1 MTSLPESA
9 TYVVIGAGIHGLSTA
24 YHLAELLEGQGR
36 SGSEVVV
43 LDKKRVGAGASGI
56 CCGVVRNFYLS
67 EGMNEIMR
75 RSVAIFE
82 VDPAGFGY
90 HPVGYIAA
98 VPDQQAGDLE
108 RIYQQQRHIGYR
120 SELVLGE
127 APAWQHMELIF
138 PDWAGK
144 GVTAVLHERQGGW
157 ADPIATLENL
167 AGMAR
172 SLGVRIV
179 EGVEVQ
185 GFDVHDGVV
194 SAVQTSQGTI
204 ACDLVVLGLG
214 PWIGDA
220 WKMLDLPAELEL
232 VRNGE
237 TVRKPMFSYWK
248 LREGDFFLPDGKHL
262 PDDAPVVHLD
272 LHDPLLSDADGS
284 VLEPGP
290 WGIYFKPGRQGG
302 VQGGGVPVELGPE
315 IELEPYGPIHPEY
328 GSAGPGLRR
337 GVHLGPRGR
346 ARPLPGPLGRLA
358 LRLPRR
364 RRRVHARQLPDRG
377 LGHRRTCTGSSTR
390 TTASR
395 CSRSGSRSRSDI
407 VRSEAPALA
416 PFRMKRFEQAALHP
430 VSNSP
435 YPWN

>member
-82 VDPAGFGY
+82 VDPTGFGY

-98 VPDQQAGDLE
+98 VPEQQAGDLE

-220 WKMLDLPAELEL
+220 WKMLDLPAELEF

-248 LREGDFFLPDGKHL
+248 LREGDFYLPDGKHL

-272 LHDPLLSDADGS
+272 LHTPLVSDADGS
-284 VLEPGP
+284 VLTPGA

-328 GSAGPGLRR
+328 GSAGPEFDEEFTSGL
-337 GVHLGPRGR
+337 
-346 ARPLPGPLGRLA
+346 AAALGRFQGRSADWRCDSHGGVGAFTPDNYPIVDWVMPNVYGILDSNHGFKMLA
-358 LRLPRR
+358 LGEQ
-364 RRRVHARQLPDRG
+364 VA
-377 LGHRRTCTGSSTR
+377 
-390 TTASR
+390 
-395 CSRSGSRSRSDI
+395 SDI
-407 VRSEAPALA
+407 VKSEAPALA

>member
-194 SAVQTSQGTI
+194 SAVQTSQGAI

-220 WKMLDLPAELEL
+220 WKMLGLPAELEL

-284 VLEPGP
+284 VLVPGA

-302 VQGGGVPVELGPE
+302 VQGGGVPVELGSE

-328 GSAGPGLRR
+328 GSAGDGFDAEFTSGL
-337 GVHLGPRGR
+337 
-346 ARPLPGPLGRLA
+346 AAALGRFQGRSADWRCDSHGGVGAFTPDNYPIVDWVLPNVYGILDSNHGFKMLA
-358 LRLPRR
+358 LGQQ
-364 RRRVHARQLPDRG
+364 VA
-377 LGHRRTCTGSSTR
+377 
-390 TTASR
+390 
-395 CSRSGSRSRSDI
+395 SDI
-407 VRSEAPALA
+407 VKSEAPALA

>member
-82 VDPAGFGY
+82 VDPTGFGY

-98 VPDQQAGDLE
+98 VPEQQAGDLE

-185 GFDVHDGVV
+185 GFDAHDGVV

-220 WKMLDLPAELEL
+220 WKMLDLPAELEF

-248 LREGDFFLPDGKHL
+248 LREGDFYLPDGKHL

-272 LHDPLLSDADGS
+272 LHTPLVSDADGS
-284 VLEPGP
+284 VLTPGA

-328 GSAGPGLRR
+328 GSAGPEFDEEFTSGL
-337 GVHLGPRGR
+337 
-346 ARPLPGPLGRLA
+346 AAALGRFQGRSADWRCDSHGGVGAFTPDNYPIVDWVMPNVYGILDSNHGFKMLA
-358 LRLPRR
+358 LGEQ
-364 RRRVHARQLPDRG
+364 VA
-377 LGHRRTCTGSSTR
+377 
-390 TTASR
+390 
-395 CSRSGSRSRSDI
+395 SDI
-407 VRSEAPALA
+407 VKSEAPALA